1 MFPPCTGPNGPTWR
15 KSASH
20 EQALEDIYEVADSL
34 GAGDA
39 SAIYEVPP
47 SDVDDYSRLSE
58 NGTLPPGGG
67 RSKPVPDDCNKSDG
81 EDCYSHTSTWMD
93 QKKDGDRPHAP
104 LQATLAAGTSDGENG
119 HSSAMGAD
127 SVMRSPPVMLPES
140 DKQKRFSRQRVIYPR
155 KQSSGY
161 SAANSG
167 VVSGPSPTPALYED
181 TWDSAEQQKK
191 LEENLRLARNISTTS
206 DTFEDA
212 LEYLPDDW
220 APARSKSW
228 GRKTDEGS
236 GDGGGGGGGSCGK
249 TVDPVT
255 GGAYEEAWDL
265 NRGLEEKLR
274 NLQLMQPD
282 AYAGAEGES
291 NYQEPWDTA
300 KKQQELEEKIH
311 QAQSGGGRR
320 GGHSRQSGGDNY
332 EEAWDTRASLSQ
344 MLQCKYGLW
353 SFIRQST
360 CKC

>member
-20 EQALEDIYEVADSL
+20 EQVLEDTYALAESL
-34 GAGDA
+34 GAGDS
-39 SAIYEVPP
+39 SADYEVP
-47 SDVDDYSRLSE
+47 SSHVDNYSRLTL

-104 LQATLAAGTSDGENG
+104 LPVTSAAGTSDGENG
-119 HSSAMGAD
+119 HSSVVGAD
-127 SVMRSPPVMLPES
+127 SAMKSPPVMLPES

-155 KQSSGY
+155 KGSSGY
-161 SAANSG
+161 SATNSG
-167 VVSGPSPTPALYED
+167 VVPGPSPTPALYED
-181 TWDSAEQQKK
+181 AWDSAEQQKK
-191 LEENLRLARNISTTS
+191 LEENLRLARRFSTTS
-206 DTFEDA
+206 DSFEDA
-212 LEYLPDDW
+212 LECLPDDW

-228 GRKTDEGS
+228 GRKTEEGS
-236 GDGGGGGGGSCGK
+236 VGGGGK

-274 NLQLMQPD
+274 SLQLMQPD
-282 AYAGAEGES
+282 AYAGGEGES

-300 KKQQELEEKIH
+300 KKQRELEEKIH
-311 QAQSGGGRR
+311 QARSGGG
-320 GGHSRQSGGDNY
+320 GGHSKQSSGDIY

-344 MLQCKYGLW
+344 ILQCKYGLW
-353 SFIRQST
+353 NFIRQST